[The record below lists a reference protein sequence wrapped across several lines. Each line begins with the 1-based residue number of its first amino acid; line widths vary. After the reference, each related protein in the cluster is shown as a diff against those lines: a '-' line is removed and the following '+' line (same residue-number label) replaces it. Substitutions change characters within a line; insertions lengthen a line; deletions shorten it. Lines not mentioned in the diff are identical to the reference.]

1 MYLLDGKTNWISWG
15 NMARLSITQLLS
27 RAESKFISGKL
38 EEALIDYSLVLKE
51 APSHSDATVGA
62 YLCDLGMESYEEAQA
77 LFEYYQAIKQESEDA
92 PEVIETLIDSLSQ
105 SKYKLEQLLLEPIK
119 EQVEYSDGIRYEDF
133 LQLIKDRGSF
143 KKAFEDIMFSTKVII
158 TQKDEFIDF
167 VSNLAKEGFED
178 MALGYLDATASAFDN
193 DQDVLELYN
202 LIEGKEK

>member
-1 MYLLDGKTNWISWG
+1 MCQKAGKINWINWDK
-15 NMARLSITQLLS
+15 MARVNITQLLN

-51 APSHSDATVGA
+51 APNQQDATVGV

-77 LFEYYQAIKQESEDA
+77 LFEYYQAIKQESQDA
-92 PEVIETLIDSLSQ
+92 PAVIETLIDSLSQ
-105 SKYKLEQLLLEPIK
+105 SKYKLEQLLLDPIK

-133 LQLIKDRGSF
+133 LQLIEDRGNF

-202 LIEGKEK
+202 LIKGKEE

>member
-1 MYLLDGKTNWISWG
+1 MCQKAGKTNWINWD
-15 NMARLSITQLLS
+15 NMARVNITQLLN
-27 RAESKFISGKL
+27 RAESKFVSGKL

-51 APSHSDATVGA
+51 SPKDHDATVGV

-77 LFEYYQAIKQESEDA
+77 LFEYYQAIKQESRDA
-92 PEVIETLIDSLSQ
+92 PAVIETLIDSLSQ
-105 SKYKLEQLLLEPIK
+105 SKYKLEQLLLDPIK

-133 LQLIKDRGSF
+133 LQLIEDRGSF
-143 KKAFEDIMFSTKVII
+143 KKAFEDIMFSTKVVI

-167 VSNLAKEGFED
+167 VSSLAKEGFED

-202 LIEGKEK
+202 LIKGKEE

>member
-1 MYLLDGKTNWISWG
+1 
-15 NMARLSITQLLS
+15 MARVNITQLLN

-51 APSHSDATVGA
+51 APNQQDATVGV

-77 LFEYYQAIKQESEDA
+77 LFEYYQAIKQESQDA
-92 PEVIETLIDSLSQ
+92 PAVIETLIDSLSQ
-105 SKYKLEQLLLEPIK
+105 SKYKLEQLLLDPIK

-133 LQLIKDRGSF
+133 LQLIEDRGNF

-202 LIEGKEK
+202 LIKGKEE